1 MPTSSTAT
9 AKTPVSWLKIA
20 AFAAIYIIWGSTYL
34 AIVFAIETLPPF
46 LMAGLRFLLA
56 GALLYTFA
64 RFNGAK
70 APSKIHW
77 RSTFIIGGLLLL
89 IGNGAVVWAE
99 QYVASGIAALLVTT
113 EPLWVV
119 ALQWA
124 GKEKAKPNKV
134 VLLGMLIGM
143 VGMLVL
149 VNPWE
154 NAQSVELWPSL
165 IIFIAAGAWALG
177 SLYSNKAA
185 LPSSQVLTTGMQ
197 MLCGGALLLTAGTVA
212 GEWQTTVWSEVSSKS
227 WLAFGY
233 LLVFGSL
240 IAFTAYSWLTRVAP
254 PAQVST
260 YAYVNPVIAVFLGWA
275 LANEQITWQTL
286 LAAALLVTAVVI
298 ITLTS
303 KH

>member
-9 AKTPVSWLKIA
+9 AKVPAGWLKIA

-34 AIVFAIETLPPF
+34 AIVFAIESLPPF

-64 RFNGAK
+64 LLKGAQ
-70 APSKIHW
+70 APSRLHW

-119 ALQWA
+119 ALQWMD
-124 GKEKAKPNKV
+124 KEKTKPNKM
-134 VLLGMLIGM
+134 VLLGMLIGI

-154 NAQSVELWPSL
+154 TTQSIEIWPSL
-165 IIFIAAGAWALG
+165 IIFLAAGAWAMG
-177 SLYSNKAA
+177 
-185 LPSSQVLTTGMQ
+185 LP
-197 MLCGGALLLTAGTVA
+197 LL
-212 GEWQTTVWSEVSSKS
+212 
-227 WLAFGY
+227 
-233 LLVFGSL
+233 
-240 IAFTAYSWLTRVAP
+240 
-254 PAQVST
+254 
-260 YAYVNPVIAVFLGWA
+260 
-275 LANEQITWQTL
+275 
-286 LAAALLVTAVVI
+286 
-298 ITLTS
+298 
-303 KH
+303 

>member
-1 MPTSSTAT
+1 MPTHVTTA
-9 AKTPVSWLKIA
+9 ADTPTSWLKIA

-56 GALLYTFA
+56 GTLLYAFA
-64 RFNGAK
+64 RLKGAP
-70 APSKIHW
+70 APSKVHW

-124 GKEKAKPNKV
+124 GKGRNKPGKA
-134 VLLGMLIGM
+134 VLLGMLIG
-143 VGMLVL
+143 VIGMLVL

-154 NAQSVELWPSL
+154 TAGSIALWPSL
-165 IIFIAAGAWALG
+165 IIFVAAGAWALG
-177 SLYSNKAA
+177 SLYSNTAP
-185 LPSSQVLTTGMQ
+185 LPTSQVLTTGMQ
-197 MLCGGALLLTAGTVA
+197 MLCGGALLLAAGTAA
-212 GEWQTTVWSEVSSKS
+212 GEWQTTQWSEVSQQS

-233 LLVFGSL
+233 LVVFGSL

-275 LANEQITWQTL
+275 LAHEEITLQTL
-286 LAAALLVTAVVI
+286 VATALLVSAVVI
-298 ITLTS
+298 ITLKS

>member
-1 MPTSSTAT
+1 MSQHAT
-9 AKTPVSWLKIA
+9 AAAETPASWLKIA

-56 GALLYTFA
+56 GTLLYTLA
-64 RFNGAK
+64 RFKGAHP
-70 APSKIHW
+70 PSKIHW
-77 RSTFIIGGLLLL
+77 RSTFVIGGLLLL
-89 IGNGAVVWAE
+89 VGNGAVVWAE

-113 EPLWVV
+113 EPLWIV

-124 GKEKAKPNKV
+124 GKNKTKPNKA
-134 VLLGMLIGM
+134 VLFGMFIGIIGM
-143 VGMLVL
+143 VVL

-154 NAQSVELWPSL
+154 AAGSIELWPSL
-165 IIFIAAGAWALG
+165 VIFIAAGAWALG
-177 SLYSNKAA
+177 SLYSNSAP

-197 MLCGGALLLTAGTVA
+197 MLCGGALLLLAGTVA
-212 GEWQTTVWSEVSSKS
+212 GEWQTTQWAAVSRQS

-233 LLVFGSL
+233 LVVFGSL

-275 LANEQITWQTL
+275 LANEEITLQTL
-286 LAAALLVTAVVI
+286 LATALLVTAVVI
-298 ITLTS
+298 ITLKS
-303 KH
+303 KQ